1 MKNREKRIKS
11 KKSIRFKIMA
21 ITVIIVIGIM
31 LVSSGI
37 LHYSMQNLTESI
49 LLDVLKPM
57 AGQSA
62 KTVESNIHLL
72 ADRMSDLSLDQRF
85 TNADAS
91 KADHDQIGRAH
102 V

>member
-62 KTVESNIHLL
+62 KTL
-72 ADRMSDLSLDQRF
+72 
-85 TNADAS
+85 
-91 KADHDQIGRAH
+91 
-102 V
+102 

>member
-72 ADRMSDLSLDQRF
+72 ADRMSDTALPC
-85 TNADAS
+85 TA
-91 KADHDQIGRAH
+91 
-102 V
+102 